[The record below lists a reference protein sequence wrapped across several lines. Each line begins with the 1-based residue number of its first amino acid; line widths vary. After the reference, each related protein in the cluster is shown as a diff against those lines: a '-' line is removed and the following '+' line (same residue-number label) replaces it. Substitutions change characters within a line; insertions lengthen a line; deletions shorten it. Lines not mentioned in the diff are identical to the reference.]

1 MLINKYGTKEKQVV
15 GLILAD
21 KDIRL
26 SDQQHFEESPSG
38 KRVHLY
44 EKRNGLYYK
53 VCSWNST
60 SIYAYIETYM
70 ETAEVNE

>member
-21 KDIRL
+21 KNIHL
-26 SDQQHFEESPSG
+26 GEQQHFEESVSG

-44 EKRNGLYYK
+44 EKRNGLYYR

-60 SIYAYIETYM
+60 SIYAYIEATI
-70 ETAEVNE
+70 